1 MLVPRVALFCVAR
14 TDGDYHW
21 QSTQEVHP
29 EQVHQDAS
37 TATVQAPRFVPAG
50 LSLNAASRSCPLSAR
65 KVLGRLIPS
74 SNVPDRNDT
83 LLHAS
88 GALVTATSGPRN
100 HMPLLPDCTSSLQV
114 SPAGSSRGSPASA
127 GSELAPGEI
136 AIGDLLEL
144 AGVGLGAGVILEHP
158 TDEDFFRDL
167 DDTLDE

>member
-1 MLVPRVALFCVAR
+1 MSIYRRIDGHRPGAALR
-14 TDGDYHW
+14 
-21 QSTQEVHP
+21 
-29 EQVHQDAS
+29 
-37 TATVQAPRFVPAG
+37 
-50 LSLNAASRSCPLSAR
+50 ASRAFPERGESFVSAER
-65 KVLGRLIPS
+65 TEGPRPADTIIVHGERLTES
-74 SNVPDRNDT
+74 TLALHDFVSRNVPDRNDT